1 MALAR
6 GSATGLLRRLGWRLS
21 SQEIPPRPQGLSKR
35 GRNLFELAALL
46 PKGGLGVRFVRKSWL
61 RNGYDDSHWTVER
74 IRFEPVRTHRARL
87 ALARCRVPHAPR
99 PRAARPR
106 ARPARPR
113 LPRTRALRAASSAR
127 RTAGMATR
135 GARSRLRAR

>member
-74 IRFEPVRTHRARL
+74 IRFEPDGRHGDAWGTFTFKGEVKKAMG
-87 ALARCRVPHAPR
+87 RV
-99 PRAARPR
+99 
-106 ARPARPR
+106 
-113 LPRTRALRAASSAR
+113 
-127 RTAGMATR
+127 R
-135 GARSRLRAR
+135 GAQKRDWRYVPAAQ